1 MSRDNRAN
9 QPPTRAAAQKAL
21 PGVLQQ
27 ARDHVLTVL
36 QTHVERAAANCNDAL
51 YATSIK
57 ARSNSEQTAYFEAM
71 REIRSRTDAICAD
84 FRQQLSLRFEELLPG
99 NYRPTSSSPETRESF
114 SLVADDEIEQDV
126 ALSSMVSK
134 ARAKN
139 QEPLY
144 HLKCRFDKLLPGAD
158 VVDGNNPLDPE
169 ALCKSIKTA
178 TAPLELNIKARI
190 ILLKQFDRDVLGKLP
205 EILADANEF
214 LISRGVLPEIKST
227 IKKHASVDRP
237 RQAANIETAE
247 AARDEP
253 APAAESAPGQYGLSD
268 LSLLL
273 SSLRRLNVQPPSF
286 IPRYSSRS
294 GPVVSQDELV
304 RLLAELQAS
313 ISYEEIL
320 HQQALDIRSA
330 IENIMA
336 SMDAKDSTD
345 HALET
350 PDEDVI
356 NLVAMFFDF
365 ALSDPSLSMA
375 FQALIARLQLPVLK
389 LALRDPDFFNSNRHP
404 ARMLINEIAR
414 LGVGFDDSSLDERD
428 LLVKTLEEI
437 IETIHDNPHADKTLF
452 EAMRKKLQQA
462 ATEEE
467 KKALRVEKRAREMAS
482 GQAKSQA
489 ARSKVQTELRQ
500 RLKDALLPEAISS
513 FLIKDWQKVLM
524 MTYLNQGESSAE
536 WLEALQSV
544 DDLIWSVRQ
553 HEDEK
558 SRARRIKLLPA
569 LRSNLRRGLA
579 KIVINENERESI
591 LKVVDEIHDALTRGQ
606 LSAVQYDPLRPE
618 QQAELIEAQEQKNW
632 KDMTALERQQAKHQ
646 RITYDYIRR
655 ADALLPGTWM
665 VFEHAVT
672 GKRQR
677 CKLAAVLKETDS
689 YIFVNRFGFKVLEKK
704 RKEVAQDMQS
714 SKAHVLDS
722 SPIFDRAFNKIAGSL
737 KDLGPVAAN

>member
-1 MSRDNRAN
+1 
-9 QPPTRAAAQKAL
+9 
-21 PGVLQQ
+21 
-27 ARDHVLTVL
+27 
-36 QTHVERAAANCNDAL
+36 
-51 YATSIK
+51 
-57 ARSNSEQTAYFEAM
+57 
-71 REIRSRTDAICAD
+71 
-84 FRQQLSLRFEELLPG
+84 
-99 NYRPTSSSPETRESF
+99 
-114 SLVADDEIEQDV
+114 
-126 ALSSMVSK
+126 
-134 ARAKN
+134 
-139 QEPLY
+139 
-144 HLKCRFDKLLPGAD
+144 
-158 VVDGNNPLDPE
+158 
-169 ALCKSIKTA
+169 
-178 TAPLELNIKARI
+178 
-190 ILLKQFDRDVLGKLP
+190 
-205 EILADANEF
+205 
-214 LISRGVLPEIKST
+214 
-227 IKKHASVDRP
+227 
-237 RQAANIETAE
+237 
-247 AARDEP
+247 
-253 APAAESAPGQYGLSD
+253 
-268 LSLLL
+268 
-273 SSLRRLNVQPPSF
+273 
-286 IPRYSSRS
+286 
-294 GPVVSQDELV
+294 
-304 RLLAELQAS
+304 
-313 ISYEEIL
+313 
-320 HQQALDIRSA
+320 
-330 IENIMA
+330 
-336 SMDAKDSTD
+336 
-345 HALET
+345 
-350 PDEDVI
+350 
-356 NLVAMFFDF
+356 
-365 ALSDPSLSMA
+365 
-375 FQALIARLQLPVLK
+375 
-389 LALRDPDFFNSNRHP
+389 
-404 ARMLINEIAR
+404 
-414 LGVGFDDSSLDERD
+414 
-428 LLVKTLEEI
+428 
-437 IETIHDNPHADKTLF
+437 
-452 EAMRKKLQQA
+452 MRKKLQQA